1 MKATSTP
8 AEHSSIP
15 ALLTT
20 AEFAAAQRCAPQT
33 VRKNYCL
40 QGHHHGIKPIKHP
53 CGRLLWPAASLQAL
67 LKGEAQE

>member
-1 MKATSTP
+1 MKATSTH

-40 QGHHHGIKPIKHP
+40 KGHHHGIKPVKLP
-53 CGRLLWPAASLQAL
+53 SGRLMWRVSDLAAMINEGQ
-67 LKGEAQE
+67 

>member
-1 MKATSTP
+1 MKSIPPST
-8 AEHSSIP
+8 EHDSTP

-40 QGHHHGIKPIKHP
+40 QGHHHGVKPIKHP
-53 CGRLLWPAASLQAL
+53 GGRLLWPASGLETL
-67 LKGEAQE
+67 LKGGK